1 MGIFS
6 HISLIIQLSALKI
19 NKCVKIIK
27 TVSGTQASQTP
38 FKLTVMKKET
48 VPEASASNKVSYFNF
63 SKFISTPHQ
72 SFPTTNVD
80 NS

>member
-19 NKCVKIIK
+19 NKCIK
-27 TVSGTQASQTP
+27 KADSSPAM
-38 FKLTVMKKET
+38 FFTVMKKET

-72 SFPTTNVD
+72 SFPTTNVE

>member
-6 HISLIIQLSALKI
+6 LISLIIQLSALKI
-19 NKCVKIIK
+19 NKCIK
-27 TVSGTQASQTP
+27 KASLWP
-38 FKLTVMKKET
+38 AMSFTVMKKET